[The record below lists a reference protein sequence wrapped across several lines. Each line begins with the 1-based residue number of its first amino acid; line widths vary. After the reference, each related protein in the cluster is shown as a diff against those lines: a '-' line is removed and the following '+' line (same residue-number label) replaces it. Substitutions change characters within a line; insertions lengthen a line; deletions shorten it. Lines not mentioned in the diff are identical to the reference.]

1 MFQSQVTQA
10 AVKDAAGGFLVE
22 CGNKLPLLDA
32 KKARNRRYA
41 LLSRLSKAVWKCTLP
56 MHQVRHCSA
65 RSIPS
70 TAKKKDGSRVPTG
83 MPGAIEIH
91 SREEGTRHNY
101 HGLGRCAS
109 ALVCPVCSAIIQPRR
124 ASEVMKAGE
133 YLLAHGFQVAMLTQ
147 TASHGRTT
155 SLVDFVARFQAA
167 QKDMKNHRQYRKW
180 QDETGAR
187 FTIRAVE
194 ITDDNF
200 DIKGGRKSG
209 WHFHTH
215 TLIFFERDKAFTEK
229 EVRKYTTWLQQMWV
243 KALAGVGLDGSLERA
258 AKLDLPRAA
267 RALDAARAE
276 GQDNADVK
284 KLCAYISKAFGWE
297 VSGGRN
303 KKGRDAGRRVSVWE
317 LQEAA
322 LTDRPDLL
330 PRYAEYMRAVK
341 GLAWLSWSH
350 GLRSFCGL
358 DEEKT
363 DKQITEEG
371 TIGQEIVWQFT
382 DKQFRGVARF
392 GQQGKLID
400 AADAGGKAG
409 IAGALDT
416 LKKGCDIETGEELDE

>member
-1 MFQSQVTQA
+1 MCQA
-10 AVKDAAGGFLVE
+10 PLSSPVRDSDSGSLVE
-22 CGNKLPLLDA
+22 CGNKFPLLDA
-32 KKARNRRYA
+32 KKARNARYV
-41 LLSRLSKAVWKCTLP
+41 LLSRLARNVWKCTLP
-56 MHQVRHCSA
+56 MHQARHCSA
-65 RSIPS
+65 RSIPA
-70 TAKKKDGSRVPTG
+70 TTRKKDGTRVPTG
-83 MPGAIEIH
+83 MPGAVEIH
-91 SREEGTRHNY
+91 SREEGTKHNY

-124 ASEVMKAGE
+124 AAEVMKAGE

-147 TASHGRTT
+147 TASHSRAT
-155 SLVDFVARFQAA
+155 SLEDFVKRFQTA
-167 QKDMKNHRQYRKW
+167 QKDMKKHRQYQNWLK
-180 QDETGAR
+180 ETGAR

-194 ITDDNF
+194 VTDDNP

-215 TLIFFERDKAFTEK
+215 TLIFFEREKAFTEK
-229 EVRKYTTWLQQMWV
+229 EVKKYTAWLQQMWV
-243 KALAGVGLDGSLERA
+243 KALNGVGLDGSLERA
-258 AKLDLPRAA
+258 AKLDLPRAT
-267 RALDAARAE
+267 RALDTARAE
-276 GQDNADVK
+276 GQDSADVQ

-350 GLRSFCGL
+350 GLRAFCGL

-363 DKQITEEG
+363 DKEVVEEG

-382 DKQFRGVARF
+382 DKQFRSVARF
-392 GQQGKLID
+392 GQQGKLLD
-400 AADAGGKAG
+400 AADNGGKAG
-409 IAGALDT
+409 IADALDT
-416 LKKGCDIETGEELDE
+416 LKKGHDIETGEELNE